1 MRDSFA
7 FCSHI
12 RELGEMYSKVYI
24 VVYAGILSSNLRPKT
39 IDYLLLK
46 SLDF

>member
-7 FCSHI
+7 ICSQI
-12 RELGEMYSKVYI
+12 WELGEMFNKVYI
-24 VVYAGILSSNLRPKT
+24 VVYAEILSSNLRPKT
-39 IDYLLLK
+39 IHYLLLK